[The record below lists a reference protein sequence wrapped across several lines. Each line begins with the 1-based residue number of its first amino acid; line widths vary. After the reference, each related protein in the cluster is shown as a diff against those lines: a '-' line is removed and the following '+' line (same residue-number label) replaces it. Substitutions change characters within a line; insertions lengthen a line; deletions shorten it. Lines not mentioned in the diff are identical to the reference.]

1 MHAVQNGAS
10 IEIAAEMAV
19 SCLCTQIL
27 FNGWHYLLE
36 NDSYSHYVTAVLDLV
51 EREVASSSE
60 AEDGSLI
67 QPFQLQSHQQVSI
80 DARPCI
86 AANADQK
93 PTASSGTE
101 PTNGRHPDS
110 RTTQLRIAI
119 RAKHSDPL
127 IPQITSDLQETMQ
140 AISMALDEKQR
151 CAIDV
156 ATNQNRKHLEDCIL
170 YLKRYKT
177 AGGRKVHESSNAV
190 VLLVEDVSTKQ
201 RVASKMMSNKEQ
213 WLREK
218 RMRQTGNDS
227 LKSHVIDVIHSE
239 IDEQAEVKNQFPY
252 LPAADSNLFDFLMHS
267 RVAGQ
272 DLSAVIS
279 IVRQVGEHLHALHQ
293 CGRIHGDL
301 KVSFSMHC

>member
-1 MHAVQNGAS
+1 MIIIVMKNKLAS
-10 IEIAAEMAV
+10 INIPP
-19 SCLCTQIL
+19 
-27 FNGWHYLLE
+27 
-36 NDSYSHYVTAVLDLV
+36 VTP
-51 EREVASSSE
+51 RR
-60 AEDGSLI
+60 
-67 QPFQLQSHQQVSI
+67 PF
-80 DARPCI
+80 P
-86 AANADQK
+86 QK
-93 PTASSGTE
+93 KTK
-101 PTNGRHPDS
+101 RHPDS

-151 CAIDV
+151 RAIDV
-156 ATNQNRKHLEDCIL
+156 ATNQNRKHLEDRIL

-218 RMRQTGNDS
+218 RMCQTGNKS

-239 IDEQAEVKNQFPY
+239 IDERAEVKNQFPY
-252 LPAADSNLFDFLMHS
+252 LLTMPAAESDLFDFLMHS

-279 IVRQVGEHLHALHQ
+279 IVRQVGEHVHALHQ
-293 CGRIHGDL
+293 CGPIHGDL